1 MFINKKEGECK
12 INFDGVP
19 FSVDEEKVL
28 DCQYGCHYYKEKE
41 QNKRQRFQGTKKVG
55 CQAKVKITKFSTYP
69 EFKLTK
75 EDTKGKSQQEIQQL
89 QKVHLE
95 DLKSALKQET
105 PAIQG
110 VPKYWVS
117 IPSIE
122 AHSGHP
128 VGDKAMYSQ
137 RIHPLLVA
145 KITETVL
152 EGITNTA
159 EVKRS
164 LRFYANTILAKFN
177 QVGKFHSNLIKFC

>member
-1 MFINKKEGECK
+1 MATTITRKRNRISVNDFKAPKKW
-12 INFDGVP
+12 V
-19 FSVDEEKVL
+19 V
-28 DCQYGCHYYKEKE
+28 
-41 QNKRQRFQGTKKVG
+41 RQ
-55 CQAKVKITKFSTYP
+55 KVKIKKFSTYP

-75 EDTKGKSQQEIQQL
+75 EDTNGKSQREIQQL
-89 QKVHLE
+89 QKARLE

-105 PAIQG
+105 PAIQV

-137 RIHPLLVA
+137 QIHLLLVA
-145 KITETVL
+145 KITEMVL

-164 LRFYANTILAKFN
+164 LRFYANTILAN
-177 QVGKFHSNLIKFC
+177 QVGMKFSKQNRAFFFPPASISATISIQPRKCLNLVN